1 MEGDMKRIALA
12 LVAALV
18 LVGAEEARAQTS
30 VQGSASITIPTL
42 LSIDVSNTT
51 VTFDQPDLTDYAT
64 GSIGMSSGASVIE
77 TRGNVTHRVTIEA
90 DAATMTGPTAKPA
103 SALQWGTGGTGGA
116 FTGLSTTAAD
126 VVAGLTRG
134 THTSA
139 AEVSYRMVLDEAADE
154 PGTYSLAFTYTV
166 VSN

>member
-1 MEGDMKRIALA
+1 MDKGRKPNTPMEGDMKRIALA

-103 SALQWGTGGTGGA
+103 
-116 FTGLSTTAAD
+116 
-126 VVAGLTRG
+126 
-134 THTSA
+134 
-139 AEVSYRMVLDEAADE
+139 
-154 PGTYSLAFTYTV
+154 
-166 VSN
+166 